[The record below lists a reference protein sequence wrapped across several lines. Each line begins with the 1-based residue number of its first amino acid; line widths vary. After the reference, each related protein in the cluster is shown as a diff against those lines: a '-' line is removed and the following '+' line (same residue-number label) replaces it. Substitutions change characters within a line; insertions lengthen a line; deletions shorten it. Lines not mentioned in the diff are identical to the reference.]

1 MTIAD
6 DRRTTADFSLRDR
19 YTAEDGQILATGI
32 QALVRLPID
41 LMRADRRAGHR
52 TAAFIAGYQGSPL
65 GGYDRELASQAE
77 ILRALDIVHRPAV
90 NEELGATAVMGSQ
103 LSMTFASHS
112 YDGVAGIWYGK
123 SPGLDRAGDAIRHG
137 NYAGTSRLSGV
148 LALVGDDPACKS
160 STLPSRSDVTLAGL
174 DLPIVYPGTIQD
186 VIDLGLHGFALS
198 RASGSW
204 VSMKIVTSVADGSG
218 LATVAPDRV
227 RPTIPTIEVDGG
239 GVWQPTLTYRIG
251 PPHSLVVEQELAG
264 HRWEMI
270 TRYVADE
277 RPQPD
282 ARRPSRRVAGH
293 RRRRGT
299 SPRW

>member
-41 LMRADRRAGHR
+41 LMRGDRRAGHR

-65 GGYDRELASQAE
+65 GGYDRELASQAD
-77 ILRALDIVHRPAV
+77 ILGALDIVHRPAV

-137 NYAGTSRLSGV
+137 NYAGTGRLSGV

-186 VIDLGLHGFALS
+186 VIDLGLHGFAL
-198 RASGSW
+198 
-204 VSMKIVTSVADGSG
+204 
-218 LATVAPDRV
+218 
-227 RPTIPTIEVDGG
+227 
-239 GVWQPTLTYRIG
+239 
-251 PPHSLVVEQELAG
+251 
-264 HRWEMI
+264 
-270 TRYVADE
+270 
-277 RPQPD
+277 
-282 ARRPSRRVAGH
+282 VAGIGLVGVDEDRH
-293 RRRRGT
+293 VRRRRLRPGDGRARPRAT
-299 SPRW
+299 DDPDHRGRRWRVATDAHVPHRSRRTPSSSSRSSPATGGR